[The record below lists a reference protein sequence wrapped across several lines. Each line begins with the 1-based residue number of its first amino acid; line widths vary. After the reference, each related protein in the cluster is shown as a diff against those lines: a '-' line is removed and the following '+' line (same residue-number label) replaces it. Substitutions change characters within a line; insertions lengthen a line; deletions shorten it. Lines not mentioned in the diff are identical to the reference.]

1 MTTLAINADL
11 GFYQFF
17 SKSYGFNRIPSGSV
31 GQNEASI
38 TFGWKNDITSDLM
51 EISNDC
57 SQSDWDGYEA
67 MAVTSNEINI
77 ARKFL
82 SMLPESIKTPE
93 VSPDPDGAISFNW
106 GEGHDLLFS
115 VSPTN
120 NLLFYAGIF
129 PNGAKTHGQIPDY
142 DEIPKE
148 ITIIL
153 SRFNREI

>member
-1 MTTLAINADL
+1 
-11 GFYQFF
+11 
-17 SKSYGFNRIPSGSV
+17 
-31 GQNEASI
+31 
-38 TFGWKNDITSDLM
+38 M

-67 MAVTSNEINI
+67 MAITSNEINI

-93 VSPDPDGAISFNW
+93 VSPDPDGSISFNW

-115 VSPTN
+115 VFPTN

-129 PNGAKTHGQIPDY
+129 PNGANTQGQIPYY

-153 SRFNREI
+153 SRFFREI